1 MAYCFEASVSIEL
14 GALRVAELIL
24 RRLAMAL
31 VLATHRLFAST
42 EKMTLDKAIKTD
54 RMNY

>member
-1 MAYCFEASVSIEL
+1 VSIEL
-14 GALRVAELIL
+14 GANMSDVIVRVAELML
-24 RRLAMAL
+24 SRFAL

>member
-14 GALRVAELIL
+14 GANMFDVVLRVAELIL
-24 RRLAMAL
+24 SRLAMAL

-42 EKMTLDKAIKTD
+42 EK
-54 RMNY
+54 